1 MSDLKGPELPL
12 GEFLE
17 NIREL
22 LGAIFIQ
29 EQRNYDMLM
38 IIADKLGADANKL
51 LKMHEV
57 GEVLA
62 PAPAFR
68 FDDIGDIID
77 LWVHI
82 TSQKKESTQ
91 GPTAGI
97 IKKWKRLM
105 QRKKLFVGLRLKV
118 FLRNL
123 TSYNKEILANDRR
136 R

>member
-68 FDDIGDIID
+68 FDDSGDIID
-77 LWVHI
+77 L
-82 TSQKKESTQ
+82 
-91 GPTAGI
+91 
-97 IKKWKRLM
+97 
-105 QRKKLFVGLRLKV
+105 
-118 FLRNL
+118 
-123 TSYNKEILANDRR
+123 
-136 R
+136 